1 MNTFDEVIEYLYVQL
16 PMFQNK
22 GEKALEYK
30 LDNILTFCSHLKH
43 PQNNYPIIHIAGTNG
58 KGSVAHILAS
68 ILQEAG
74 LKVGLYTSPH
84 LKSFTERIKVNG
96 DEISEKAVI
105 SFVNKNILET
115 EKLKPSFFEWTVA
128 MAFEEFSQQNVD
140 IAVIEVGL
148 GGRLD
153 STNIVQPILSII
165 TNISYDHTH
174 ILGDT
179 LSKIAYEKAG
189 IIKNGVPIVIG
200 EWNEETLTVFQKKAL
215 KMNAPLILS
224 DAHSEVYECELKG
237 KYQQKNIQTVLT
249 AINTL
254 NEGMFEISKEH
265 IKNGLSNVIKN
276 TQLKG
281 RWQVLTEIPK
291 MVCDTAHN
299 EAGVSIVVE
308 QLATDNFTQLW
319 IIWGMVK
326 DKDFEKILS
335 LLPKEANYY
344 FCEPNIERKL
354 DASELVSVATKIGL
368 KAKLEKNVNNAISKV
383 KSLASDDDLI
393 YIGGSTFVVAEI
405 DEL

>member
-249 AINTL
+249 VIDTL
-254 NEGMFEISKEH
+254 NEGMIEISKEH